1 MIDSPVRLL
10 RSAKRYKANG
20 LPRQYA
26 PVILNR
32 RSNVDKDESLQ
43 SILRC
48 LAVNQ
53 RLDLIF
59 PVHPQTRQR
68 NDEFGIDVSGLQ
80 LLDPV
85 LYVEFLSLRQH
96 ATLVITDSGIIRQ
109 ETTFLRVPCLT
120 MCESPEHPITDVLVG
135 CNANRL
141 AAEVSRI
148 LEGMLNK
155 AQHRLYGMG
164 EKNRCYC
171 ESYVLLQ
178 STTTTAFRES
188 ILRRSSELGHLEVVC
203 ERLAPS
209 RRQLTYA

>member
-1 MIDSPVRLL
+1 MLQLLLRGSIELFRAVKIHRVSNVMIDSSVRLL

-26 PVILNR
+26 PVILHR

-85 LYVEFLSLRQH
+85 L
-96 ATLVITDSGIIRQ
+96 
-109 ETTFLRVPCLT
+109 
-120 MCESPEHPITDVLVG
+120 
-135 CNANRL
+135 
-141 AAEVSRI
+141 
-148 LEGMLNK
+148 NK

-171 ESYVLLQ
+171 ESYVAMQ
-178 STTTTAFRES
+178 STTTTTFRQS
-188 ILRRSSELGHLEVVC
+188 ILRRSSELGQLEVVC